1 MREIWFRGKRLDNG
15 QWIEGW
21 LIRRTYPAI
30 ETTLCYI
37 VTKGRSLVIDTV
49 YPVDPSTAGQYTGL
63 RDKNGKMIFEGDI
76 IKIPDDYDEF
86 GINAGEVYEV
96 YFSFGGFRL
105 KPKYSKARGYWL
117 EDDETVEV
125 IGNIHDNPELL
136 EANK

>member
-49 YPVDPSTAGQYTGL
+49 YPVARSTAGQYTGL

-76 IKIPDDYDEF
+76 VRAVDALSRPQDTGHTFVGVVGYQDCSFVIVSDFFTHYRWIDY
-86 GINAGEVYEV
+86 A
-96 YFSFGGFRL
+96 
-105 KPKYSKARGYWL
+105 
-117 EDDETVEV
+117 VEV

-136 EANK
+136 EE

>member
-63 RDKNGKMIFEGDI
+63 TDKNGKMIFEGDI
-76 IKIPDDYDEF
+76 VDFYY
-86 GINAGEVYEV
+86 A
-96 YFSFGGFRL
+96 
-105 KPKYSKARGYWL
+105 
-117 EDDETVEV
+117 DETIKFRIDFVPGEFLAVPIKQGEDVWAIRISNQGEDFEV
-125 IGNIHDNPELL
+125 IGNVHDNKELL
-136 EANK
+136 EVNNENH